1 MSATEQPVR
10 QRRKRQGRTVE
21 VVANERITPEMARLT
36 FTAPELAE
44 FPELEFTDHYVKLL
58 FPPPGADYAVAETL
72 QHTEDEDLDQRPV
85 TRTYTIRSF
94 DRGARQLVMD
104 FVVHG
109 TEGIAGPWAAAAQPG
124 EKITFYGPGGGFAP
138 SDELPDLLLA
148 GDESALPAIA
158 AAVEALPPG
167 VRAHTFV
174 EVNTAAEELPLP
186 GVEVTWLHRKDL
198 GTPPGVALAQAVRAA
213 DLPEQFTAFVHGN
226 AEMIRDLRMYLFV
239 ERGLD
244 RKKVSISGYWR
255 TGMTEDLWQS
265 TKREFVESMDAA
277 EGVGA

>member
-72 QHTEDEDLDQRPV
+72 QHTEDEGLDQRPV

-167 VRAHTFV
+167 VRARTFV

>member
-72 QHTEDEDLDQRPV
+72 QHTEDADLDQRPV